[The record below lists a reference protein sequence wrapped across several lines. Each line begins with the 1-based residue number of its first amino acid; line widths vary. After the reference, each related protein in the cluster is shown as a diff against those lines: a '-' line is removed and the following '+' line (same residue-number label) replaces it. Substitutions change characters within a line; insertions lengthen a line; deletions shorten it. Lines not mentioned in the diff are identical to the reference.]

1 MDVLAVY
8 LPAYDWAKRAA
19 GQEMALKPASEERH
33 ATLDFAGASPRTPG
47 IFDE

>member
-1 MDVLAVY
+1 MGVLAVY

-19 GQEMALKPASEERH
+19 GQEMALGPGASERC